1 MSVAPASV
9 APVPSVRLAAA
20 AALASL
26 VASLTAVPISA
37 ATVVPLLAP
46 GLALAAAG
54 LMLWLDHRHG
64 LGFSASALIAATL
77 FAGVIGGRF
86 ALGDAGP
93 ALLSFAVIGALVRQ
107 RDDVLPSE
115 CAVKLLWV
123 LGVSLALSWAGMA
136 LFATATGTTVNEE
149 RWAVLRIGADP
160 DALWTA
166 ALPLSLL
173 VGLVL
178 VGGAPFHF
186 WAADVVQ
193 GARAGFAALAI
204 AGLQVTGIAWL
215 DARLAG
221 IGDFPPGAR
230 VADSVLAT
238 AAAAAFVVG
247 AVTLTAQRRPERR
260 VGTLASLNGA
270 LALCTMVVAH
280 GAGRHVPVP
289 HFSREAWAANL
300 ALGLTGAGLVARFV
314 PVRRREMADPSVL
327 FRRHAWV
334 GACGLYALCSLAGV
348 PGTPGAR
355 IWLDTARDLVA
366 AGRTGLV
373 VSLGIAWT
381 VAFAIAI
388 ADARAAFGI
397 AVPQPAP
404 PVPVPWPARVALV
417 LSAAGLVGLLIFGE
431 ALAV

>member
-1 MSVAPASV
+1 MSLAPPAIV
-9 APVPSVRLAAA
+9 PAPSVRAASATSIVPVIASMLALPGAAA
-20 AALASL
+20 GVVPALAP
-26 VASLTAVPISA
+26 V
-37 ATVVPLLAP
+37 
-46 GLALAAAG
+46 LALLAAG
-54 LMLWLDHRHG
+54 LMLWLDRRHG
-64 LGFSASALIAATL
+64 LGFSISALIAAAL
-77 FAGVIGGRF
+77 LAGVVGGRF

-136 LFATATGTTVNEE
+136 LFATATGTAINEE
-149 RWAVLRIGADP
+149 RWAVLRAGADP

-204 AGLQVTGIAWL
+204 AGLQVTGITWL
-215 DARLAG
+215 DRRLAG
-221 IGDFPPGAR
+221 IGDFPPAAR

-247 AVTLTAQRRPERR
+247 AVTLTGQRRPERR

-270 LALCTMVVAH
+270 LALCAMVVIH
-280 GAGRHVPVP
+280 GAGRHVAQPL
-289 HFSREAWAANL
+289 FSREAWAANL
-300 ALGLTGAGLVARFV
+300 ALSLTGAGLLSRFL

-327 FRRHAWV
+327 FRRHPWV

-355 IWLDTARDLVA
+355 VWLAAARDLVA
-366 AGRTGLV
+366 GGRTGLV
-373 VSLGIAWT
+373 VALGIAWT
-381 VAFAIAI
+381 VSFAIAVG
-388 ADARAAFGI
+388 DCRAAFG
-397 AVPQPAP
+397 VPVSEPAP
-404 PVPVPWPARVALV
+404 PVAVPWPARIALV
-417 LSAAGLVGLLIFGE
+417 LAAAGLVALLVVGN
-431 ALAV
+431 